1 MACIESQMRKR
12 LRISALETSR
22 IAVEVLDRD
31 DTQALNLIR
40 GIPSRTYNA
49 KWEHWEVPISD
60 DNIAYIKE
68 KFTEEEVEID
78 EEARLVMQYITLR
91 SAQATRKAARRWE
104 YLFNGEVPTLPYVPV
119 LESFKH
125 QTVGLDAMH
134 NSEFFALFME
144 MGTGKSKVV
153 CDEIRWCHQERVA
166 KNNSV
171 PMKILISAPKGVCHT
186 WVNKELG
193 KHMPDVPY
201 KVWNMQLLPGAIDQL
216 IEMSKDKSLVK
227 VVVCSHD
234 RAVILQEALKKFQW
248 DLMVIDESARIKN
261 PHIQRSKAIC
271 DIGWN
276 NAARRIILTGSP
288 IVNSILDLFC
298 QFHFMSPGCLGYDSW
313 WQFKKRYTKVVAKD
327 GSGRDISEYQ
337 HADELKERMARY
349 SFMVKKEQC
358 LDLPPK
364 TYQIVEIEMGE
375 KQRKM
380 YNQMLEW
387 FLASLSDDVS
397 DTSKTT
403 EARAAIAQL
412 TRLRQICGGFIKT
425 QDGQYRDIEDGTG
438 KREQLVEDLED
449 ISGKII
455 VWRAFIHDEV
465 QIKKA
470 CEEAGAKWVDLVGST
485 PEKLRAENEDRF
497 NNDNDIR
504 VLIAD
509 GGCAGEG
516 KTLLGTKENRCS
528 TSVIWSSDFSLGK
541 RLQLEDRNHRIG
553 QDASHVLYRDYVC
566 QDSIE
571 LAIAACL
578 QAKKDLANMMT
589 DMKSIR
595 EILLNPAGVTV

>member
-1 MACIESQMRKR
+1 MRKR

-22 IAVEVLDRD
+22 IAVEILDSN
-31 DTQALNLIR
+31 DTQALNLVR
-40 GIPSRTYNA
+40 SMPSRVYNA

-60 DNIAYIKE
+60 ENIKYIQE
-68 KFTEEEVEID
+68 KFTQEEVEID
-78 EEARLVMQYITLR
+78 EEAQLVMKYITLR
-91 SAQATRKAARRWE
+91 SAQADRKAARRWE
-104 YLFNGEVPTLPYVPV
+104 YLFNGEVPSLPYTPV

-125 QTVGLDAMH
+125 QVVGLDALH

-166 KNNSV
+166 KGDKV
-171 PMKILISAPKGVCHT
+171 PMKILITAPKGVCHT
-186 WVNKELG
+186 WVSKELQ
-193 KHMPDVPY
+193 KHMSDVPY

-216 IEMSKDKSLVK
+216 IEMAKDKSPVK

-248 DLMVIDESARIKN
+248 DLMVVDESARIKN
-261 PHIQRSKAIC
+261 PHINRSKAIC

-276 NAARRIILTGSP
+276 NAARRVILTGSP

-298 QFHFMSPGCLGYDSW
+298 QFHFMSPGCLGYDNW
-313 WQFKKRYTKVVAKD
+313 FQFKKRYTKVVGKD
-327 GSGRDISEYQ
+327 GSGRDITEYAN
-337 HADELKERMARY
+337 ADELKEKMARY

-364 TYQIVEIEMGE
+364 TYQMVEIEMGDH
-375 KQRKM
+375 QRKM
-380 YNQMLEW
+380 YMQMLEW
-387 FLASLSDDVS
+387 FIASMSDDVS
-397 DTSKTT
+397 DASKTT

-425 QDGQYRDIEDGTG
+425 QEGVYKPIPDGVG
-438 KREQLVEDLED
+438 KKAQLVEDLED

-455 VWRAFIHDEV
+455 VWRAFQYDEV
-465 QIKKA
+465 QIKQA
-470 CEEAGAKWVDLVGST
+470 CQEAGVQWVDLVGST
-485 PEKLRAENEDRF
+485 PEHKRAENEDRF
-497 NNDNDIR
+497 NNDDSVR

-509 GGCAGEG
+509 AGCAGEG
-516 KTLLGTKENRCS
+516 KTLLGTAANRCS
-528 TSVIWSSDFSLGK
+528 TSIFWSSDFSLGK
-541 RLQLEDRNHRIG
+541 RLQAEDRNHRIG

-566 QDSIE
+566 EDSIE
-571 LAIAACL
+571 YAIAACL

-589 DMKSIR
+589 DLRSIR
-595 EILLNPAGVTV
+595 EILLNPMGVGS